1 MGMHSV
7 PDKKGALVGAGEVV
21 AHALADTVGR
31 PPGDRASLE
40 GVWGYDLACGAE
52 DAVESQVLWVGKG
65 AAALDGNVE
74 ADFLVAS
81 GDNEDC
87 AACCAEIA
95 DSSDV
100 GKVGFGDH
108 VHDACSMV
116 SAVNLALTGQLTE
129 NRVGQGAFEGHVELL
144 PQPAVSAVTSD
155 YVFCA
160 DMLLGIVVA
169 IAMLDVVCKQAR
181 RNCKRNA
188 PGSLRYPFLCFVRL

>member
-7 PDKKGALVGAGEVV
+7 PDKKGALVGAGEVA
-21 AHALADTVGR
+21 AHALADPVGG

-40 GVWGYDLACGAE
+40 SVWGYDLACGGE
-52 DAVESQVLWVGKG
+52 DAVEGQVFWVGKG

-81 GDNEDC
+81 GDDEC
-87 AACCAEIA
+87 RAARCAEVA

-116 SAVNLALTGQLTE
+116 SVVNLALTGRLTE

-155 YVFCA
+155 HVFRA
-160 DMLLGIVVA
+160 DRLLDIVVA
-169 IAMLDVVCKQAR
+169 IAMLGMVC
-181 RNCKRNA
+181 
-188 PGSLRYPFLCFVRL
+188 